1 MTFAAIQA
9 DHTAHQ
15 TPLSLRWQTRHHW
28 TALCKKFGGDETTA
42 AVILTLVTSNERTS
56 YSRSPSHYL
65 QPRRYRSRLYTYR
78 KVVGAVDHLD
88 DQGLIEHDRRRPGLR
103 GWQSSMKA
111 TPELIARTR
120 EVLSISPR
128 LEIARPTEGIILR
141 DAAGKLI
148 DYQDGA
154 MTMRMRRRLE
164 QFNEAIRST
173 DIISDNVA
181 SPMVRIFNRTF
192 GRGGRFYALGGGW
205 QSMKKELRKRIM
217 IGGEPVVEI
226 DFKTLHPA
234 ILYAQADARLPA
246 DAYAVDGWP
255 RALVKVAL
263 LVLINARNRA
273 SARLTRRIRELAE
286 RYERPLSRLEGE
298 IAALTSRIE
307 AHLKKM
313 GASWK

>member
-1 MTFAAIQA
+1 
-9 DHTAHQ
+9 
-15 TPLSLRWQTRHHW
+15 
-28 TALCKKFGGDETTA
+28 
-42 AVILTLVTSNERTS
+42 
-56 YSRSPSHYL
+56 
-65 QPRRYRSRLYTYR
+65 
-78 KVVGAVDHLD
+78 
-88 DQGLIEHDRRRPGLR
+88 
-103 GWQSSMKA
+103 
-111 TPELIARTR
+111 
-120 EVLSISPR
+120 
-128 LEIARPTEGIILR
+128 
-141 DAAGKLI
+141 
-148 DYQDGA
+148 
-154 MTMRMRRRLE
+154 
-164 QFNEAIRST
+164 
-173 DIISDNVA
+173 
-181 SPMVRIFNRTF
+181 
-192 GRGGRFYALGGGW
+192 
-205 QSMKKELRKRIM
+205 MKKELRKRIM